1 MHLEHFIAA
10 TLPFSRPNETNFDFE
25 KVRRGMV
32 VMHGR
37 DLARESMMNN
47 DGGAMEER
55 WLRLTKVSVYF
66 QASVKSAVITLI
78 IAETRR

>member
-1 MHLEHFIAA
+1 
-10 TLPFSRPNETNFDFE
+10 
-25 KVRRGMV
+25 MV

-55 WLRLTKVSVYF
+55 WLRVTKVSVYF
-66 QASVKSAVITLI
+66 QASVKLAVITLI

>member
-1 MHLEHFIAA
+1 
-10 TLPFSRPNETNFDFE
+10 
-25 KVRRGMV
+25 MV

-47 DGGAMEER
+47 DGGATEER
-55 WLRLTKVSVYF
+55 SLRVTKVSVYF